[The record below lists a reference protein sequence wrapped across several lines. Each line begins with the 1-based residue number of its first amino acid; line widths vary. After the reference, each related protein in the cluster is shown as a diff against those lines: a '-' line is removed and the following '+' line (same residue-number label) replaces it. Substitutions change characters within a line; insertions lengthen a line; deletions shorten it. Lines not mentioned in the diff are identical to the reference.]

1 LGTLVFLIEIYSLE
15 ISMLSYFYFS
25 LSRIEYSNQV
35 GDIQVEWALGA
46 FVALMQ
52 STNSEPSQTAAT
64 STRSNRPL
72 VAVLGMFLLYGV
84 FMVSRW
90 RKPKTK
96 IIYDLEKGRYIITR
110 LS

>member
-64 STRSNRPL
+64 STIGCCAGDVPFIWS
-72 VAVLGMFLLYGV
+72 VYG
-84 FMVSRW
+84 FKMEEAQDENN
-90 RKPKTK
+90 
-96 IIYDLEKGRYIITR
+96 I
-110 LS
+110 